1 MKKALITGNEVKH
14 QSVLFGEK
22 VNKDVAIVYSPLN
35 GTGLKPVT
43 RTLKEMGY
51 TNITVVK
58 EQEQPDGNFPTCP
71 YPNPEIQEAM
81 ELGICE
87 KVPCRPSSGNG
98 SGL

>member
-35 GTGLKPVT
+35 GTG
-43 RTLKEMGY
+43 
-51 TNITVVK
+51 
-58 EQEQPDGNFPTCP
+58 
-71 YPNPEIQEAM
+71 
-81 ELGICE
+81 
-87 KVPCRPSSGNG
+87 KVPCRPSSGNE

>member
-22 VNKDVAIVYSPLN
+22 VNKDVAIVYSHLN
-35 GTGLKPVT
+35 GTG
-43 RTLKEMGY
+43 
-51 TNITVVK
+51 
-58 EQEQPDGNFPTCP
+58 
-71 YPNPEIQEAM
+71 
-81 ELGICE
+81 